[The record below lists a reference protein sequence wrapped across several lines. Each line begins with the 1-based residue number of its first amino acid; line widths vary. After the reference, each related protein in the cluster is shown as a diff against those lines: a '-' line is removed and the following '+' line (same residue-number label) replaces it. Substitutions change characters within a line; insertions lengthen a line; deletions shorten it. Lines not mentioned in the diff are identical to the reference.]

1 MKIILY
7 TTHCPMCNI
16 LENLLDKKG
25 LSYEK
30 VEDINVMI
38 EKGFKAAPILEVDN
52 NIYTFPQ
59 AKLWIGEQQ

>member
-16 LENLLDKKG
+16 LENLLERKG

-30 VEDINVMI
+30 VDDIKIMI
-38 EKGFKAAPILEVDN
+38 EKGFTAAPILQVDDV
-52 NIYTFPQ
+52 IYNYPQ
-59 AKLWIGEQQ
+59 AKLWIGEQK